1 MNEYWESKFQQE
13 GALWKFE
20 AANSARMASDL
31 FQSENLHHLLIPGMG
46 YGRNAKYFRDH
57 QFEVTGIEISASA
70 IELARSNGLDFRI
83 HFGSVTKMPFDN
95 DQYDAIYCYALIHL
109 LNKNERK
116 KFLSS
121 CYDQLK
127 KNGLMIFVVA
137 TKKLS
142 LYGSGK
148 YLSKDRYQLPDGL
161 TVFFYDD
168 DSVSKEFRN
177 FGLIRVSD
185 IEEPIKFAEGYDP
198 MPLKFVVCR
207 KN

>member
-1 MNEYWESKFQQE
+1 MTEYWESKFQQE

-20 AANSARMASDL
+20 AADSVRMASEL
-31 FQSENLHHLLIPGMG
+31 FQAENLNHLLIPGMG
-46 YGRNAKYFRDH
+46 YGRNAKYFLDH
-57 QFEVTGIEISASA
+57 HFEVPGIEISASA
-70 IELARSNGLDFRI
+70 IGLARSNGLDCRI
-83 HFGSVTKMPFDN
+83 HHGSVTDMPFDD
-95 DQYDAIYCYALIHL
+95 DQYDGIYCYALVHL
-109 LNKNERK
+109 LNKKERK

-142 LYGSGK
+142 LFGSGK
-148 YLSKDRYQLPDGL
+148 YLSKDRFLLPDGL
-161 TVFFYDD
+161 AVFFYDD
-168 DSVSKEFRN
+168 DSVSREFKD
-177 FGLIRVSD
+177 FGLMRFTD